1 MTIDTFYS
9 ETDWQSSS
17 GPYLNRQLALADI
30 WPEGLGSETG
40 GGNKDVLEDG
50 MHQAFAVGAT
60 ANRPHNVV
68 GVTVSYNATGD
79 LLQLNVAQ
87 GFMFKAYVANV
98 LTYSNGS
105 AATFDQSL
113 ALGDPVYIDDSA
125 DLDAG
130 VTLSRSP
137 ANDAGSLNPLC
148 GYIWYDQDEYADY
161 HVGGPNATAG
171 LPKTVAN
178 SLTNTLV
185 TVMLWPDAY

>member
-1 MTIDTFYS
+1 MAVDTFY
-9 ETDWQSSS
+9 EGTDWQSSS
-17 GPYLNRQLALADI
+17 GPYLNRQVEIADL

-50 MHQAFAVGAT
+50 MHQAFACGST
-60 ANRPHNVV
+60 ANRPHNPV
-68 GVTVSYNATGD
+68 GVSVSKNEAAS
-79 LLQLNVAQ
+79 LVQMNFAQ

-98 LTYSNGS
+98 LTYSNGT

-113 ALGDPVYIDDSA
+113 EAFDPVYVDDSD

-137 ANDAGSLNPLC
+137 LNDAGNANPQA
-148 GYIWYDQDEYADY
+148 GWIMYDQDEYADAL
-161 HVGGPNATAG
+161 VGGPNATAG

-185 TVMLWPDAY
+185 TVMLWPDQY

>member
-1 MTIDTFYS
+1 MTVDTFYS

-17 GPYLNRQLALADI
+17 GPYLNRMVELADL

-50 MHQAFAVGAT
+50 MHMFFACGSA
-60 ANRPHNVV
+60 AQRPHNPV
-68 GVTVSYNATGD
+68 GVSVSKNEAAD
-79 LLQLNVAQ
+79 LVQMNFAQ
-87 GFMFKAYVANV
+87 GFMAKAYVANV

-113 ALGDPVYIDDSA
+113 DAFEPVYIDDSD
-125 DLDAG
+125 DLDSG

-137 ANDAGSLNPLC
+137 LNDAGNNNPLA
-148 GYIWYDQDEYADY
+148 GYIMYDQNEYADTL
-161 HVGGPNATAG
+161 VGGPNATAG